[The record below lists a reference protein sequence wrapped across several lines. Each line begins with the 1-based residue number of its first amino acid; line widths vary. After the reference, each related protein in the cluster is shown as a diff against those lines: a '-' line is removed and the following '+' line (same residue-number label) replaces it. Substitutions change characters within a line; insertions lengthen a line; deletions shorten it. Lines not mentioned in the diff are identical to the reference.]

1 MGRGCGLA
9 RAPGTP
15 GVEGLTTATD
25 TVRGSAR
32 FSVRF
37 WGVRGSLSCPGP
49 EYVKY
54 GGNTSCLEVRC
65 GPHLLILD
73 GGSGMRPLGK
83 MLMAEAPIDADI
95 FFTHTHLD
103 HIVGLPFFAPLYQPS
118 SNLRL
123 WAGHLKPRTNLRDAI
138 SGMMVEPL
146 FPVPLD
152 VFASKPD
159 YHDFEAGDTLHP
171 REDVVMRTT
180 PLNHPNGAT
189 GYRIDFAGKSLCYIT
204 DCEHEPNERDPLI
217 LDLIQGADY
226 VIYDSTYTEEE
237 YPKFEGWGHSTWQEG
252 VRLADAAEVKTLV
265 IFHHDPSHDDAFMD
279 RIAAD
284 AAAAR
289 PGTLVAREGLEINL

>member
-1 MGRGCGLA
+1 
-9 RAPGTP
+9 
-15 GVEGLTTATD
+15 
-25 TVRGSAR
+25 
-32 FSVRF
+32 
-37 WGVRGSLSCPGP
+37 
-49 EYVKY
+49 VKY
-54 GGNTSCLEVRC
+54 GGNTSCIEVRC
-65 GPHLLILD
+65 GKHLLILD

-171 REDVVMRTT
+171 RDGVVIRTT

-189 GYRIDFAGKSLCYIT
+189 GYRIDYAGKSLCYIT
-204 DCEHEPNERDPLI
+204 DCEHEPNEPDPLI
-217 LDLIQGADY
+217 LDLIEGADY
-226 VIYDSTYTEEE
+226 MIYDSTYTDEE

-252 VRLADAAEVKTLV
+252 VRLCNAAKVKTLV

-279 RIAAD
+279 RIAND
-284 AAAAR
+284 AAAVR

>member
-1 MGRGCGLA
+1 MGRGCGPS

-15 GVEGLTTATD
+15 GVEGLTTAAD
-25 TVRGSAR
+25 TVR

-65 GPHLLILD
+65 GAHLLILD

-83 MLMAEAPIDADI
+83 KLMAEAPIDADI

-103 HIVGLPFFAPLYQPS
+103 HIVGLPFFGPLYQPA

-123 WAGHLKPRTNLRDAI
+123 WAGHLKPRTTLRDAI

-152 VFASKPD
+152 VFASRPD
-159 YHDFEAGDTLHP
+159 YHDFEAGDTLSP
-171 REDVVMRTT
+171 RDGVVMRTT
-180 PLNHPNGAT
+180 PLHHPNGAT

-204 DCEHEPNERDPLI
+204 DCEHEPGQLDPLI

-226 VIYDSTYTEEE
+226 VIYDSTYTDEE

-252 VRLADAAEVKTLV
+252 VRLCDAAKVKTLV
-265 IFHHDPSHDDAFMD
+265 IFHHDPSHDDSFMD
-279 RIAAD
+279 RVAAD